1 MDFFLFVHVKRVPK
15 IVGKRGEKGKN
26 GTVNIV
32 FHVRGFQAHGVLR
45 AQTHAHTRARAFES
59 FVREPRG
66 YGTVSAC
73 FAVWDQDPKVRLDRH
88 RHKNSGGQRG
98 QQRGP
103 VFPGPPLSCDML
115 LVRYDSGV
123 SIPAF
128 CSVSDNA
135 RDAFVPAP
143 RAGPPFSLFLPPSLL
158 SSNKWM
164 DRFDTDD
171 GPSRAGE

>member
-1 MDFFLFVHVKRVPK
+1 MAQNGEYRVSRPWFSA
-15 IVGKRGEKGKN
+15 R
-26 GTVNIV
+26 
-32 FHVRGFQAHGVLR
+32 RSS
-45 AQTHAHTRARAFES
+45 HAHARIHARTRAWWS
-59 FVREPRG
+59 FVRGPQG
-66 YGTVSAC
+66 YRTVSAC

-103 VFPGPPLSCDML
+103 VFPGPLLSCDML

-135 RDAFVPAP
+135 RDAFVATP
-143 RAGPPFSLFLPPSLL
+143 RDLPFSLFLSSSSFLLFHASPRPPRISRSASLL
-158 SSNKWM
+158 FRDEN
-164 DRFDTDD
+164 
-171 GPSRAGE
+171 SRGQ

>member
-1 MDFFLFVHVKRVPK
+1 MDGFLVFRSSTRTERTDARYATSTKNCRK
-15 IVGKRGEKGKN
+15 EKGKWSWLVAWN
-26 GTVNIV
+26 GEYRVSRPRFKRT
-32 FHVRGFQAHGVLR
+32 GVYS
-45 AQTHAHTRARAFES
+45 ASPCTKTRARRRARLS
-59 FVREPRG
+59 FVRGPRG
-66 YGTVSAC
+66 YDTVSAC

-143 RAGPPFSLFLPPSLL
+143 RGPPFFFSSPSSVAPP
-158 SSNKWM
+158 
-164 DRFDTDD
+164 
-171 GPSRAGE
+171 